1 LIIVYRT
8 NETKRIERE
17 IPIFN
22 SGCCLQKLIKN
33 DVDFVFSIII
43 DFVLDEIVEHRLLY
57 RINLLF
63 DLVKMIEDFRGR
75 YQN

>member
-1 LIIVYRT
+1 
-8 NETKRIERE
+8 
-17 IPIFN
+17 
-22 SGCCLQKLIKN
+22 LQKLIKN